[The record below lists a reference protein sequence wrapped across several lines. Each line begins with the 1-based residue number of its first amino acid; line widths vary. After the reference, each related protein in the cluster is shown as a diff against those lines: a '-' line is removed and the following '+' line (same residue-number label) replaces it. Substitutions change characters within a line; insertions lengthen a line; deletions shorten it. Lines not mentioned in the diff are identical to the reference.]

1 MEMKHLSRW
10 TAAFLALLLALM
22 SANGA
27 FAETLPVEEQAELFG
42 SRGSTVWLPAIF
54 RKPHR
59 N

>member
-1 MEMKHLSRW
+1 MKHLSRW